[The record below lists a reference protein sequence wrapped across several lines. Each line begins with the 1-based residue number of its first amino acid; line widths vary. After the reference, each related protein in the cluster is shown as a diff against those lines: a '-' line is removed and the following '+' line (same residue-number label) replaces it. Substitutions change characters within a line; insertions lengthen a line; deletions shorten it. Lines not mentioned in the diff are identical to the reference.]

1 MRKISSFT
9 LLLGVCLLVATS
21 ICLVLSLLAPEPK
34 LTSRVVSGEQYS
46 VDIAELTTISEL
58 RDRIELDIYK
68 QELVGIEVPILIDNY
83 VRNKF
88 YHGYSTKPWYN
99 NWVLAITDW
108 IIPQYML
115 SGNMKPTDIVQYDY
129 GICNQQAILFQ
140 NLVKEFG
147 YDYGSVRFNTPN
159 FGHFAS
165 AVNVDG
171 DWYYFDQDL
180 EPEYDRADSNVFHQI
195 DLGNQQVLTRMYGDH
210 FENITDDMI
219 ELSEINSFPAKRGVL
234 AQDMSFA
241 LSWYGWLF
249 VLLPSTAIIF
259 YQHLSQGRRDDDHQV
274 SSS

>member
-88 YHGYSTKPWYN
+88 YHEYSTKPWYN

>member
-58 RDRIELDIYK
+58 RDRIELDIYE

-88 YHGYSTKPWYN
+88 YHEYSTKPWYN